1 MSRWNKSQT
10 TGSRC
15 ILTLP
20 LVYNK
25 PQHMQLDKTFQMVNN
40 IKNMT
45 ISWYDTQ
52 LHEMIRTRVWRENQQ
67 ALCVLRKEYDPDL
80 KALQALQ
87 NEAKNLK
94 KGKTLSKAKQKKLDH
109 LLAWA

>member
-10 TGSRC
+10 TGSRH

-25 PQHMQLDKTFQMVNN
+25 PQHEQLEKTFQMVNN

-45 ISWYDTQ
+45 ISWYDT
-52 LHEMIRTRVWRENQQ
+52 
-67 ALCVLRKEYDPDL
+67 
-80 KALQALQ
+80 
-87 NEAKNLK
+87 
-94 KGKTLSKAKQKKLDH
+94 
-109 LLAWA
+109 

>member
-1 MSRWNKSQT
+1 MSRWKKSQT

-25 PQHMQLDKTFQMVNN
+25 PQREQLGKTFQMVNN

-45 ISWYDTQ
+45 ISW
-52 LHEMIRTRVWRENQQ
+52 
-67 ALCVLRKEYDPDL
+67 
-80 KALQALQ
+80 
-87 NEAKNLK
+87 
-94 KGKTLSKAKQKKLDH
+94 
-109 LLAWA
+109 

>member
-1 MSRWNKSQT
+1 MSRWNKSQK
-10 TGSRC
+10 TGRRC

-25 PQHMQLDKTFQMVNN
+25 PQREQLDKTFQMVNN

-52 LHEMIRTRVWRENQQ
+52 LHEMIRTRVWRGNQQ
-67 ALCVLRKEYDPDL
+67 TLRALHEEYPQQSPCSL
-80 KALQALQ
+80 V
-87 NEAKNLK
+87 
-94 KGKTLSKAKQKKLDH
+94 
-109 LLAWA
+109 